1 MHEKNR
7 ELLLGCPACGRAALI
22 RECPA
27 QCFAQGMAG
36 SGAVLFPT
44 EKTFLAPAN
53 VKIVA
58 QIGFH
63 AVGMMTEEGLELLL
77 HVGLG
82 ADHPSERRCSFCVH
96 TGETVRRGM
105 PLLQIEPSAAE
116 SGVLPATAFL
126 LCNLT
131 RLRCSCELLR
141 TGFVTA
147 GSDLIRVTF

>member
-1 MHEKNR
+1 
-7 ELLLGCPACGRAALI
+7 
-22 RECPA
+22 
-27 QCFAQGMAG
+27 MAG

-63 AVGMMTEEGLELLL
+63 AVGMVTEEGLELLL